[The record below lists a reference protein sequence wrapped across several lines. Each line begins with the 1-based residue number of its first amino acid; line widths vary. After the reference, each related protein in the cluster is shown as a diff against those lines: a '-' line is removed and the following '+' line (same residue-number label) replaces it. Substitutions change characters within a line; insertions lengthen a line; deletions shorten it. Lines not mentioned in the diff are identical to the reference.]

1 MVLGQHGDWRCCL
14 FTICLCSLYR
24 QHLFVHWTKY
34 NNNVFWLSGQ
44 KSVFVW
50 ISRLLSLR
58 SGGWLV
64 IIIRLAEGSNTWGG
78 KQQQKK
84 EVITKMLHYN
94 VKILEKMYGGCHFG
108 AKHLNCTQP
117 APLLPSFLHFGI
129 FTGNIF
135 VCFRVNRSFACSCE
149 LQLHFSWRCTS
160 VQWAGAQKTFST
172 GVGSV
177 LLE

>member
-1 MVLGQHGDWRCCL
+1 M
-14 FTICLCSLYR
+14 
-24 QHLFVHWTKY
+24 
-34 NNNVFWLSGQ
+34 
-44 KSVFVW
+44 
-50 ISRLLSLR
+50 
-58 SGGWLV
+58 
-64 IIIRLAEGSNTWGG
+64 G

-117 APLLPSFLHFGI
+117 PPLIPALGHFYWKHFCLFSCQQIVRMFLRA
-129 FTGNIF
+129 TT
-135 VCFRVNRSFACSCE
+135 A
-149 LQLHFSWRCTS
+149 LLMALHKCTS
-160 VQWAGAQKTFST
+160 VQWAGARKTFST